1 MKKLSAVLATLVL
14 FLGCLG
20 IVAQPEAQ
28 AMPLTEFM
36 GQSSPVLGAVIYR
49 NKADAKLGTEFGKKV
64 DLNNSDVR
72 DFRKF
77 RGFYPSLAGKIVK
90 YSPFE
95 KVEDVLNIPG
105 LSESQQKQLQ
115 ANLDKFTVT
124 PPSEMFNGED
134 NRYNMGVY

>member
-20 IVAQPEAQ
+20 VVAQPEAQ

-49 NKADAKLGTEFGKKV
+49 NKADAKLGTEFGQKL

-72 DFRKF
+72 DFRYL
-77 RGFYPSLAGKIVK
+77 RGFYPGLAGKIVK

-105 LSESQQKQLQ
+105 LSERQQKRLQ

-124 PPSEMFNGED
+124 PPSDMFNEED